1 MISVS
6 DVPVRDLDGLP
17 LRRALPVAGRRAVGP
32 IVFFDHVGPVDV
44 AAGTG
49 VDVRPHPHIGLS
61 TVSWLFEGAI
71 LHRDSLGHAVR
82 LAPGAVNWMRAGHGV
97 VHSERTPPEE
107 RASGHRLHLLQ
118 CWIAA
123 SDAQADADPAFV
135 QLSPS
140 EVPRVLAPGIDLRV
154 LAGAG
159 FDRDPALPTDTPCV
173 IAVLRLANRM
183 RFEFRAE
190 FSERAVYVVSGHVH
204 VAGHDCAAQQFATLV
219 DERTVYLDAL
229 EPSVLVLL
237 GGEPIGERDLWW
249 NFVASSRA
257 RIDAAS
263 ERWARGEFPA
273 VPGDDERMPLPP
285 R

>member
-61 TVSWLFEGAI
+61 TVSWLFDGAI

-82 LAPGAVNWMRAGHGV
+82 LAPGEVNWMRAGRGI
-97 VHSERTPPEE
+97 VHSERTPPAE
-107 RASGHRLHLLQ
+107 RANGHRLHLLQ

-135 QLSPS
+135 HLPAS

-190 FSERAVYVVSGHVH
+190 FSERALYVVSGRVNL
-204 VAGHDCAAQQFATLV
+204 AGQACAAQQFATLV
-219 DERTVYLDAL
+219 DERTVYLDAI
-229 EPSVLVLL
+229 EPSVIVLL
-237 GGEPIGERDLWW
+237 GGEPIGERELWW
-249 NFVASSRA
+249 NFVAGSRA
-257 RIDAAS
+257 QIDAAS
-263 ERWARGEFPA
+263 ERWARGDFPA